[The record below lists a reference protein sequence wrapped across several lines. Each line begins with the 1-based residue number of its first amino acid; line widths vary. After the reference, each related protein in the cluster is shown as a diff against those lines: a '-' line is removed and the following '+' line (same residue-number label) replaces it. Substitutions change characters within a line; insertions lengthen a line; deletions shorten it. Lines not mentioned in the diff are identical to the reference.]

1 MHNLTF
7 EPWAFGFNL
16 INPGIDN
23 DYDKD
28 DEMPDM
34 SPEELRNTAVYC
46 FMVADA
52 AIDKAITQ

>member
-16 INPGIDN
+16 INPCIVN
-23 DYDKD
+23 DYDTE
-28 DEMPDM
+28 DETFYM
-34 SPEELRNTAVYC
+34 SPEESRNVSVYC